1 MALVAVLR
9 SQLSG
14 FDREKGERKREK
26 LFSCSFCL
34 SPFTFFF
41 FLHTAEEWLMK
52 SLGLEDKVVLVTGG
66 NRGIGAAIVSLL
78 QELGTQVAYT
88 YRNSC
93 EGEHGALAIQGDVT
107 DKAAMEAVAQQV
119 EQKLGSIYGIVA
131 NAGITRDNFFP
142 KLAIEDWDAVIDTNL
157 KGVYNTLMPV
167 IPKMYDRGE
176 GSVVCISSISGER
189 GNLGQ
194 TNYAA
199 SKAAVIGLTKSLAR
213 EAARYGVRV
222 NAVSPGFIE
231 TDMVKSVP
239 DKVKE
244 RIVSEIPLGRFGK
257 PEEVAW
263 AVAFLLSPASSYVTG
278 EVLRVN
284 GAHYT

>member
-1 MALVAVLR
+1 MV
-9 SQLSG
+9 
-14 FDREKGERKREK
+14 
-26 LFSCSFCL
+26 
-34 SPFTFFF
+34 
-41 FLHTAEEWLMK
+41 

-66 NRGIGAAIVSLL
+66 NRGIGAAIVDLL
-78 QELGTQVAYT
+78 EELGTKVAYT
-88 YRNSC
+88 HRSDSN
-93 EGEHGALAIQGDVT
+93 GQHRPLAIQADVT
-107 DKAAMEAVAQQV
+107 DSAAMQAVAEQV
-119 EQKLGSIYGIVA
+119 EQKLGPIYGIVA

-142 KLAIEDWDAVIDTNL
+142 KLTTEDWDAVIDTNV

-167 IPKMYDRGE
+167 IPKMYERGE

-213 EAARYGVRV
+213 EAARYRVRV

-244 RIVSEIPLGRFGK
+244 RIVSEIPLRRFGK

-263 AVAFLLSPASSYVTG
+263 AVAFLLSPIASSYVTG

-284 GAHYT
+284 GAHHT

>member
-1 MALVAVLR
+1 
-9 SQLSG
+9 
-14 FDREKGERKREK
+14 
-26 LFSCSFCL
+26 
-34 SPFTFFF
+34 
-41 FLHTAEEWLMK
+41 MK

-78 QELGTQVAYT
+78 QGLGTQVAYT
-88 YRNSC
+88 YRSSC
-93 EGEHGALAIQGDVT
+93 EDENGALAIQGDVT

-131 NAGITRDNFFP
+131 NGGITRDNFFP

-167 IPKMYDRGE
+167 IPKMYERRE

-263 AVAFLLSPASSYVTG
+263 AVAFLLSPIASSYVTG

-284 GAHYT
+284 GAHHT

>member
-1 MALVAVLR
+1 MV
-9 SQLSG
+9 
-14 FDREKGERKREK
+14 
-26 LFSCSFCL
+26 
-34 SPFTFFF
+34 
-41 FLHTAEEWLMK
+41 
-52 SLGLEDKVVLVTGG
+52 SLGLEDKVILVTGG

-78 QELGTQVAYT
+78 EELGSKVAYT
-88 YRNSC
+88 QRSATN
-93 EGEHGALAIQGDVT
+93 GQHGAIAIQADVT
-107 DKAAMEAVAQQV
+107 DKAAMEAVAAQV

-131 NAGITRDNFFP
+131 NAGITQDNFFP
-142 KLAIEDWDAVIDTNL
+142 KLTTQDWDAVIDTNL

-167 IPKMYDRGE
+167 IPKMYERKE

-189 GNLGQ
+189 GNIGQ

-199 SKAAVIGLTKSLAR
+199 TKAAVIGLTKSLAL

-244 RIVSEIPLGRFGK
+244 RIVSEIPLRRFGK

-263 AVAFLLSPASSYVTG
+263 AVAFLLSPRASSYVTG
-278 EVLRVN
+278 EVVRVN
-284 GAHYT
+284 GAHHT

>member
-1 MALVAVLR
+1 
-9 SQLSG
+9 LSD

-26 LFSCSFCL
+26 FFSGSFCL

-41 FLHTAEEWLMK
+41 FLHTVEEWLMK

-88 YRNSC
+88 YRSSS

-107 DKAAMEAVAQQV
+107 DKAAMEAVTQQV

-157 KGVYNTLMPV
+157 NGVYNTLMPV
-167 IPKMYDRGE
+167 IPKMYERGE

-263 AVAFLLSPASSYVTG
+263 AVAFLLSPSSSYVTG

>member
-1 MALVAVLR
+1 MV
-9 SQLSG
+9 
-14 FDREKGERKREK
+14 
-26 LFSCSFCL
+26 
-34 SPFTFFF
+34 
-41 FLHTAEEWLMK
+41 

-66 NRGIGAAIVSLL
+66 NRGIGAAIVALL
-78 QELGTQVAYT
+78 EDLGTKVAYT
-88 YRNSC
+88 HRSERNSP
-93 EGEHGALAIQGDVT
+93 HGALAIPADVT
-107 DKAAMEAVAQQV
+107 DSAAMEAVAEKV
-119 EQKLGSIYGIVA
+119 EQKLGPIYGIVA
-131 NAGITRDNFFP
+131 NAGITQDNLFH
-142 KLAIEDWDAVIDTNL
+142 KLTTEDWDGVIDTNV

-167 IPKMYDRGE
+167 IPKMYERGE

-213 EAARYGVRV
+213 EATRYGVRV

-244 RIVSEIPLGRFGK
+244 RIVSEIPLRRFGK

-263 AVAFLLSPASSYVTG
+263 AVAFLLSPIASSYVTG

-284 GAHYT
+284 GAHHT